1 MQLQLACEQTINCEK
16 SVVHNLHQKNMLLA
30 IITLE
35 TTMQTDSLK
44 KGKKKKKRPCS
55 DSYGGVRFEK

>member
-35 TTMQTDSLK
+35 TTMQTDSLIVVSYH
-44 KGKKKKKRPCS
+44 KRE
-55 DSYGGVRFEK
+55 EKEKEAMQ